1 MPATRTEG
9 QEAGTG
15 AVQGSARFVARGAR
29 YALPLILLLALA
41 LRLLLWSQPLH
52 QPANDEVEYI
62 TVARDL
68 LAGRGWSFY
77 EHYHW
82 LRAPLYNLFLAG
94 SLWLAGGDPAS
105 DAAMHRAALPNIAL
119 SVATVYLSYRLTLAL
134 VGRRRAALMAALLT
148 AILWTLAT
156 FASLSMAETLFTF
169 LFTAGLLCLV
179 RWAKDQGPRTKDERT
194 RPQVPSP
201 KPQVSG
207 HLVTWS
213 PGHLVTAWW
222 LVAAGVLFGLATLT
236 RSITLLFLPV
246 VALWLLLGPTKDQ
259 GPKTKDQGLSAA
271 NDSNPQAPNPKSQAP
286 SPKPGWPLVA
296 RRALAPALFLLVAA
310 AVIAPWTIRNY
321 LAYGRIIPVE
331 TGLSYNLWAFNEP
344 REEQET
350 IFHVLEN
357 IPNPADRSDYATAK
371 GLARLREDPA
381 ILARK
386 LWPGWVYLWSVK
398 AIEDRF
404 IQESYY
410 GDVGLPQFVAA
421 FIFDDA
427 LGLLIALAGMAGLV
441 LYRREEWPP
450 RGGVW
455 RRALATLRAPKAL
468 MVLWVLYAIA
478 TTMLTHAETRYR
490 HFLYPILIP
499 YAAWLLTRL
508 RATGQSP
515 AAMPRSPGPPAW
527 RLLGIAAI
535 WALLGGV
542 WLVYYPRSWAAEG
555 ASRGWHALA
564 SEAAWAAG
572 DRDAALREDERVLA
586 VRKTPDAWLRLGD
599 HARAIGDTRR
609 AEKAYRSA
617 VAIAPPYVAAVAR
630 FGDLLRALG
639 NEHDARDAFVGD
651 YVDQQ
656 RLVDW
661 SWRNLGSAAAPTVAV
676 GDGLDFGYV
685 GGVYLPELQEGARVR
700 WTNGLG
706 MLRMRGP
713 VGPAVLRLR
722 LAAPRPDGAASVRVC
737 VAGRCQSLD
746 LGPAWRVY
754 SLPVD
759 IMKEAPLL
767 VELRSDTFV
776 AAEGRRLGILIDS
789 ASLEPLLP

>member
-1 MPATRTEG
+1 MPAPRTER
-9 QEAGTG
+9 QQAG
-15 AVQGSARFVARGAR
+15 AARAAAQGNPQFAARGAR

-134 VGRRRAALMAALLT
+134 VGRRRAALGAALLT

-179 RWAKDQGPRTKDERT
+179 RWTKDQGRKP
-194 RPQVPSP
+194 PAPSP
-201 KPQVSG
+201 QPQITG
-207 HLVTWS
+207 HLVA
-213 PGHLVTAWW
+213 AWW
-222 LVAAGVLFGLATLT
+222 WVAAAGVLFGLATLT

-246 VALWLLLGPTKDQ
+246 VALWLLLGQAQ
-259 GPKTKDQGLSAA
+259 GEGPRAEDQGLSAA
-271 NDSNPQAPNPKSQAP
+271 AASNPQAP
-286 SPKPGWPLVA
+286 SPKPRWSLV
-296 RRALAPALFLLVAA
+296 RRMLAPALFLLLAA

-321 LAYGRIIPVE
+321 LAYGRVIPVE

-344 REEQET
+344 HEEQET

-398 AIEDRF
+398 AIEDRL

-441 LYRREEWPP
+441 LYRREERPKPP
-450 RGGVW
+450 RDGVW
-455 RRALATLRAPKAL
+455 RRALASLHEPKAL
-468 MVLWVLYAIA
+468 MALWVLYAIA

-508 RATGQSP
+508 SATRRRAGQSRLP
-515 AAMPRSPGPPAW
+515 AETPRSSGPAAW

-542 WLVYYPRSWAAEG
+542 WLVYYPRSWAADG
-555 ASRGWHALA
+555 VSRGWHALA
-564 SEAAWAAG
+564 SEVEWALG
-572 DRDAALREDERVLA
+572 DHDSALREDERVLA

-599 HARAIGDTRR
+599 HARAMGDTRR

-661 SWRNLGSAAAPTVAV
+661 SWRNLGSAAAPAVAV

-706 MLRMRGP
+706 MLRLRGP

-737 VAGRCQSLD
+737 VASRCQPLD

-754 SLPVD
+754 SLSVD
-759 IMKEAPLL
+759 ITKEAPLL

-776 AAEGRRLGILIDS
+776 SAEGRRLGILIDS
-789 ASLEPLLP
+789 ASLEALAR